1 MKTMEKFAG
10 WFVDH
15 DKRIMAAHINKEK
28 SILKRELRTLE
39 EERYTMRDH
48 YHRLEAL
55 IEKQEGLEDAGAKTS
70 KGGA

>member
-28 SILKRELRTLE
+28 NILKKELRTLE
-39 EERYTMRDH
+39 EERYTMRNQF
-48 YHRLEAL
+48 HRLEAL
-55 IEKQEGLEDAGAKTS
+55 IEKQEELENALIKAS
-70 KGGA
+70 EGGA